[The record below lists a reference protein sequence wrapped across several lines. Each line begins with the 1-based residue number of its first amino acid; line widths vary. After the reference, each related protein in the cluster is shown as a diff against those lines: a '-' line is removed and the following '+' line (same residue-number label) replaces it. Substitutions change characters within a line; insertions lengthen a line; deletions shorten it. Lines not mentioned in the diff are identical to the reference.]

1 MNKKLNIVLNITEIL
16 LVLLIILSM
25 FILSRI
31 SINGLSTNL
40 YVLRKVLL
48 YTSVLSEIIIIGTE
62 LLLFMVYKKNIKYL
76 YIAYII
82 GELSL
87 ALLINLYVPF
97 SGLIVIGLLSIIK
110 GILRLNYITKIY
122 NKRLFNK
129 YCKLFNIKLS
139 TVSTRKT
146 TKKRKTTRKRVTT
159 TTRKQ
164 VKSYA

>member
-1 MNKKLNIVLNITEIL
+1 MNKKLNKVLNITEML

-82 GELSL
+82 GEFSL
-87 ALLINLYVPF
+87 ALLINLYIPF
-97 SGLIVIGLLSIIK
+97 SGLIVIGLLSITK

-122 NKRLFNK
+122 
-129 YCKLFNIKLS
+129 CKLFNIKLT